1 MFLHLGNGR
10 SVNTENVIAIMDIE
24 KASTSRI
31 TRDYLN
37 RAGKSGWV
45 SYCSFDMPK
54 SFVVTLDRDLTER
67 VYISSISPQTLQK
80 RFEEAVLGKENL
92 EEKICFT

>member
-45 SYCSFDMPK
+45 SY
-54 SFVVTLDRDLTER
+54 
-67 VYISSISPQTLQK
+67 
-80 RFEEAVLGKENL
+80 
-92 EEKICFT
+92 